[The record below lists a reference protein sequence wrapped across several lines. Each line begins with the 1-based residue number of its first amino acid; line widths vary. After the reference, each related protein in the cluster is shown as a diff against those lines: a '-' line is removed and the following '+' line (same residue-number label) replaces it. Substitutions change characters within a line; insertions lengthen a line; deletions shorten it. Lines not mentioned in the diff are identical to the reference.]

1 MGKPRTM
8 DKLQG
13 LSGGASVSS
22 SFLSQPIKVENL
34 DYQQGYDG
42 GAGYGGYG
50 YDQSAGDQLGAGYSD
65 GYGYED
71 QSAYGTQS
79 GWGYDESGEFG
90 GTQQVH
96 FSRGGRATTGAPA
109 KEGVAGVRVSRGVAE
124 GVRATAGSRAKWRAS
139 PSAGGVVIRTPG
151 EGGEVKA
158 QAEVKGSLSVKG
170 TKVSGGGA
178 EVKGVNPGA
187 AARAA
192 VPPLLRNRGA
202 AVAGT

>member
-1 MGKPRTM
+1 MRGTATVTATRTSRPT
-8 DKLQG
+8 G
-13 LSGGASVSS
+13 TSPGGAMTRAGSS
-22 SFLSQPIKVENL
+22 
-34 DYQQGYDG
+34 
-42 GAGYGGYG
+42 GAPSRCT
-50 YDQSAGDQLGAGYSD
+50 SAG
-65 GYGYED
+65 E
-71 QSAYGTQS
+71 
-79 GWGYDESGEFG
+79 
-90 GTQQVH
+90 
-96 FSRGGRATTGAPA
+96 GRATTGAPA

-139 PSAGGVVIRTPG
+139 LSAGGVVIKTPG
-151 EGGEVKA
+151 EGGEVKV